1 MQDPDEK
8 TPVRSAEAATVLGII
23 ESMEQLAKDLRPL
36 ALDCDR
42 LSGPARRDFLGR
54 LRQILRDVGDECH
67 GGSRTIWEIIH
78 SKKSG

>member
-1 MQDPDEK
+1 MQDPNET

-23 ESMEQLAKDLRPL
+23 ESMEQLAKTLGPL

-42 LSGPARRDFLGR
+42 LSGPARRDLLTR
-54 LRQILRDVGDECH
+54 LRQILRDIGDECH
-67 GGSRTIWEIIH
+67 DGSRTIWDIIH